1 MFLLTLEKRYFK
13 SISQSL
19 FLPSLWRVKFR
30 GFILNLSMILEFR
43 QGDNIFPD
51 MTDLLFQR

>member
-13 SISQSL
+13 SISQSM
-19 FLPSLWRVKFR
+19 FLPSLWREKFR